1 MTQPGMAEITLRLPI
16 ADEAGSDPA
25 GLLDLA
31 RRAEDSGFHAVSLSD
46 HVVMGPNVDRYP
58 WGSFPFAPA
67 APWVEP
73 LTMLTA
79 IAAVTRDLRLTTGI
93 LIVPLRPA
101 ALLAKWAATL
111 DVVSGGRLELG
122 VGTGWQEEEFEALG
136 LDHSSRGRLLTDY
149 IGACRALW
157 SDSPA
162 AFESPTVS
170 FSQIWCEPKPTGR
183 LPVLFSGTL
192 TERNRRRIV
201 ELGDGWIPI
210 MGARRSE
217 VKDGVDALRELYS
230 AAGRPPGELRVR
242 CAARIVADDSGAADA
257 AATIESAAV
266 LVDAGVTDIDIAFS
280 QIARTP
286 HDFDSFFAGAS
297 KAIPAAGWVSG
308 R

>member
-1 MTQPGMAEITLRLPI
+1 MSEPVTQPGTAEITLRLPV

-25 GLLDLA
+25 GLLELA

-58 WGSFPFAPA
+58 WGDFPFAPG

-73 LTMLTA
+73 LTMLSA
-79 IAAVTRDLRLTTGI
+79 IAAVTSRLRLTTGI

-111 DVVSGGRLELG
+111 DAISGGRLELG
-122 VGTGWQEEEFEALG
+122 VGTGWQEEEFQALG
-136 LDHSSRGRLLTDY
+136 LDHSMRGRLLTDY
-149 IGACRALW
+149 VGACRALW

-162 AFESPTVS
+162 AFDSPTVS
-170 FSQIWCEPKPTGR
+170 FSEIWCEPKPARR

-192 TERNRRRIV
+192 TRRNRRRIV

-230 AAGRPPGELRVR
+230 SAGRSPADLRVR
-242 CAARIVADDSGAADA
+242 CAARIVNADA
-257 AATIESAAV
+257 AATIESAGV
-266 LVDAGVTDIDIAFS
+266 LVEAGVTDVDIAFS
-280 QIARTP
+280 QIARHP
-286 HDFDSFFAGAS
+286 DDFEPFFAAAA
-297 KAIPAAGWVSG
+297 KAIPAAGWVAG

>member
-1 MTQPGMAEITLRLPI
+1 MTAEITLRLPI

-25 GLLDLA
+25 GLLELA
-31 RRAEDSGFHAVSLSD
+31 RRAEDAGFHAVSLSD

-58 WGSFPFAPA
+58 WGDFPFSPA

-79 IAAVTRDLRLTTGI
+79 IAASTTRLRLTTGI

-101 ALLAKWAATL
+101 ALLAKWAATI

-122 VGTGWQEEEFEALG
+122 VGTGWQEEEFGALG
-136 LDHSSRGRLLTDY
+136 LDHSSRGRMLTDY

-157 SDSPA
+157 TDSPA

-170 FSQIWCEPKPTGR
+170 FSQIWCEPKPTRPGGP
-183 LPVLFSGTL
+183 PVLFSGTL

-217 VKDGVDALRELYS
+217 VKDGTDALRELYS
-230 AAGRPPGELRVR
+230 AAGRPADDLRVR
-242 CAARIVADDSGAADA
+242 CAARVVNDDVS
-257 AATIESAAV
+257 ATIESASV
-266 LVDAGVTDIDIAFS
+266 LVEAGATDVDIAFS
-280 QIARTP
+280 QIARSA
-286 HDFDSFFAGAS
+286 DQFGAFFDAAG
-297 KAIPAAGWVSG
+297 KAIVSAGWVAP

>member
-1 MTQPGMAEITLRLPI
+1 MPGSRDDTAEITLRLPI
-16 ADEAGSDPA
+16 ADEAGADPA

-31 RRAEDSGFHAVSLSD
+31 RRAEGAGFHAVSLSD

-58 WGSFPFAPA
+58 WGDFPFAPA

-79 IAAVTRDLRLTTGI
+79 IAGVTEGLRLTTGI

-101 ALLAKWAATL
+101 ALLAKWAATI

-122 VGTGWQEEEFEALG
+122 VGTGWQEEEFGALG

-170 FSQIWCEPKPTGR
+170 FSEIWCEPKPTRPGGP
-183 LPVLFSGTL
+183 PVLFSGTL

-217 VKDGVDALRELYS
+217 VKEGTDTLRELFS
-230 AAGRPPGELRVR
+230 AAGRPADELRVR
-242 CAARIVADDSGAADA
+242 CAARIVDSDVT
-257 AATIESAAV
+257 ATIESASV
-266 LVDAGVTDIDIAFS
+266 LVEAGVTDVDLAFS
-280 QIARTP
+280 QIARDRD
-286 HDFDSFFAGAS
+286 DFRAFFDAAE
-297 KAIPAAGWVSG
+297 KAIATAGWVTG

>member
-1 MTQPGMAEITLRLPI
+1 MAQPGMAEITLRLPI

-58 WGSFPFAPA
+58 WGSFPFSPA
-67 APWVEP
+67 APWAEP

-149 IGACRALW
+149 MGACRALW
-157 SDSPA
+157 TDSPA

-170 FSQIWCEPKPTGR
+170 FAQIWCEPKPTRR

-230 AAGRPPGELRVR
+230 AAGRPPDELRVR
-242 CAARIVADDSGAADA
+242 CAARIVADEQGRADA
-257 AATIESAAV
+257 VATIESAEV
-266 LVDAGVTDIDIAFS
+266 LVQAGVTDVDIAFS

-286 HDFDSFFAGAS
+286 DDFDSFFAGAS